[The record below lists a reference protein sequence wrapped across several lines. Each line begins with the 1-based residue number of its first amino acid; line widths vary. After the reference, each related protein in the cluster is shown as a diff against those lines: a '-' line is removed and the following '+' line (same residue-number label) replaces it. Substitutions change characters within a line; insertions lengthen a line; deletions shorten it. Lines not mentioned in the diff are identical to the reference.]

1 MTEPDFL
8 DIAVRAYTEPRGFEP
23 PKTDERQLRR
33 LLRHRR
39 RDNRRPVLIFD
50 TETRTDPS
58 QRLMFGA
65 YRFCRWAGDR
75 LVCLLEGLMYA
86 DDLPEQDLRTIRDYW
101 RRHKMQTGADQSMS
115 DSAPTLYLISERQ
128 FVRLLYRACHE
139 PGPRR
144 AAALVGLNLNFDI
157 SRLAVDWGESR
168 TNKYANG
175 FTLKLREGYTNDD
188 GELRDSPHHPRYGTK
203 HLSSTKAL
211 KGFIAKFTGHI
222 IDVRTLMFALT
233 NRGYSLETGSKAFSV
248 PYSKRKVE
256 YGVVNPEA
264 ITYCREDVEAT
275 QRLYEQAMLEFDR
288 HAIPLQASQAYSPAS
303 IGKAYLAG
311 MGIRPRL
318 ELQPDFPREQL
329 GIAMS
334 AFYGG
339 RTEAKM
345 VRTPVPVVYCDLMS
359 AYTTGNSLMDL
370 WRLVIAEHVELVGAT
385 AEVRALVETID
396 LDACLNPETWK
407 RFPALVQIKPSGEDV
422 PPVRG
427 RYQRTGLNIG
437 SNYLDC
443 DEPLWYALPDVIDSK
458 LITGR
463 APEIIRAL
471 KLTASGEQGTL
482 RPIKLRAE
490 VKIDPRENFFRAVV
504 ERRHELE
511 DKKGDLGQFL
521 KTLAN
526 AASYGIYAE
535 MIRTELPRNK
545 TERVLVCDWTG
556 EPYESDERNPERPG
570 RYFFAPLAAIITAG
584 TRLLLTITERLVT
597 DAGGTWGMM
606 DTDSIA
612 VVSTEHGAT
621 IDYTDHTGTPRSI
634 QALSWAQE
642 GVPLT
647 V

>member
-8 DIAVRAYTEPRGFEP
+8 DIALRAYTEPRGFEP

-33 LLRHRR
+33 LLRYRR

-175 FTLKLREGYTNDD
+175 FTLKLHEGYTNDD

-233 NRGYSLETGSKAFSV
+233 NCGYSLETGSKAFGV

-288 HAIPLQASQAYSPAS
+288 HRIPLQASQAYSPAS

-311 MGIRPRL
+311 MGIRPR
-318 ELQPDFPREQL
+318 RI
-329 GIAMS
+329 GA
-334 AFYGG
+334 
-339 RTEAKM
+339 
-345 VRTPVPVVYCDLMS
+345 
-359 AYTTGNSLMDL
+359 SL
-370 WRLVIAEHVELVGAT
+370 A
-385 AEVRALVETID
+385 
-396 LDACLNPETWK
+396 
-407 RFPALVQIKPSGEDV
+407 
-422 PPVRG
+422 
-427 RYQRTGLNIG
+427 
-437 SNYLDC
+437 
-443 DEPLWYALPDVIDSK
+443 ALPSYPASIQPADRPRRSHVNDVNPQQPRDVHRPPAHKATKRSCDIRRRKSESGRAEPGRRT
-458 LITGR
+458 LETGR
-463 APEIIRAL
+463 
-471 KLTASGEQGTL
+471 
-482 RPIKLRAE
+482 LRASA
-490 VKIDPRENFFRAVV
+490 R
-504 ERRHELE
+504 L
-511 DKKGDLGQFL
+511 
-521 KTLAN
+521 
-526 AASYGIYAE
+526 
-535 MIRTELPRNK
+535 
-545 TERVLVCDWTG
+545 RVC
-556 EPYESDERNPERPG
+556 
-570 RYFFAPLAAIITAG
+570 
-584 TRLLLTITERLVT
+584 
-597 DAGGTWGMM
+597 
-606 DTDSIA
+606 
-612 VVSTEHGAT
+612 
-621 IDYTDHTGTPRSI
+621 
-634 QALSWAQE
+634 
-642 GVPLT
+642 
-647 V
+647 